1 MNRFARYVLWQHR
14 IPFLQGFTFVTLA
27 AVLVFLFDF
36 VEMIV
41 SKGISP
47 WIVGEL
53 FVYSQG
59 YTLAITAPCS
69 VLVAVLLTFGRLSQD
84 QEVSALRTSG
94 VPLISIFLP
103 VVGAGVLFAA
113 GLTLFNNH
121 VLPETNHRFANLI
134 YDIQGK
140 RPSILV
146 REGEFN
152 SDFPSYRL
160 LVGHVNYETS
170 EWRDVTIYQLHE
182 DRLPTTITA
191 RRGKVSY
198 DLAEDAAT
206 IALDNGQVHE
216 VPLDSRR
223 RDRYQVA
230 DFRRHSIRISGLGQ
244 ALRHSDRTSRG
255 DRERSTRNMLDEI
268 RTESRERMA
277 VVSRMAPL
285 LARYGYRSM
294 EDVPQ
299 LRDLLRPGRN
309 PLAWILGWFG
319 PRPGAKGRTVDPGEL
334 GALTTEALQIHAYDQ
349 QIASY
354 WVEIHK
360 KFAIPAACVV
370 YVLIGIPAGMRFRRA
385 GTAVGVYSLV
395 FFILHYLSLVAGE
408 DLAKHMIISP
418 FLGMW
423 TANLFFGLGGLYF
436 MLREAEVLPR

>member
-27 AVLVFLFDF
+27 AVLIFLFDF

-47 WIVGEL
+47 WIVGQL

-69 VLVAVLLTFGRLSQD
+69 VLVAVLLTFGKLAQD

-94 VPLISIFLP
+94 VPLLGIFLP

-170 EWRDVTIYQLHE
+170 EWRDVTVYQLHD

-191 RRGKVSY
+191 RRGQVTY
-198 DLAEDAAT
+198 DLVQDEAT
-206 IALDNGQVHE
+206 ISLEGGQVHE
-216 VPLDSRR
+216 VPQESKQP
-223 RDRYQVA
+223 DRYRVI
-230 DFRRHSIRISGLGQ
+230 DFRLHTIRISGLGQ
-244 ALRHSDRTSRG
+244 ALRHSDRASRG

-268 RTESRERMA
+268 RVETREKAA
-277 VVSRMAPL
+277 VERSMAPI
-285 LARYGYRSM
+285 LARYGYRRM
-294 EDVPQ
+294 EEVPQ
-299 LRDLLRPGRN
+299 LAALLQPGRN
-309 PLAWILGWFG
+309 PLSIFLGWFG
-319 PRPGAKGRTVDPGEL
+319 WKSPLRGRTIGPAEL
-334 GALTTEALQIHAYDQ
+334 GALSTEALQLHAYDQ

-370 YVLIGIPAGMRFRRA
+370 YVLIGIPAGVRFRRA
-385 GTAVGVYSLV
+385 GTAVGVYSLG
-395 FFILHYLSLVAGE
+395 FFVVHYLSLVAGE

-423 TANLFFGLGGLYF
+423 TANLVFGLGGLYF
-436 MLREAEVLPR
+436 MLREAEVFPR